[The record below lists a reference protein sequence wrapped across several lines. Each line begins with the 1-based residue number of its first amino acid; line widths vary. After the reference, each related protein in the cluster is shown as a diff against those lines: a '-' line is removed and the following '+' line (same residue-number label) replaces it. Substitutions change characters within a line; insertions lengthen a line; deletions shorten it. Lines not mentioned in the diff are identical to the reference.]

1 MRPFARSCDA
11 FVPAFVLVFLNFFA
25 CFFRFATTPVIMSVF
40 KYAEARGKDEL
51 VQIEEK
57 RKAADR
63 EKAEAMKKVRHLFL
77 SVCLDYF
84 LNIFRVIAGDGLAR
98 TVQWHW

>member
-1 MRPFARSCDA
+1 
-11 FVPAFVLVFLNFFA
+11 
-25 CFFRFATTPVIMSVF
+25 MSVF

-63 EKAEAMKKVRHLFL
+63 EKAEAMKKVRLLLLSGLPCLESQYFSCYYRRWPGKDSSMALVTITIFIYLAL
-77 SVCLDYF
+77 SVLSSIFF
-84 LNIFRVIAGDGLAR
+84 LNKIHYI
-98 TVQWHW
+98 